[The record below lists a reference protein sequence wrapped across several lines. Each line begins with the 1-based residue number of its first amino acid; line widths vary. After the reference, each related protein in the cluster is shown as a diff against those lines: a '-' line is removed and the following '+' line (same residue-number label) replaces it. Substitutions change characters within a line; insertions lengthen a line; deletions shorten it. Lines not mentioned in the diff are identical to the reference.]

1 MADSPDPAVTEA
13 PPPLPPPP
21 RRSPILPLV
30 AGGAIAAALGFAAA
44 QYLPLTRTDT
54 TDLQAK
60 LDAQF
65 TELATL
71 KSQLYKLPAADKSLS
86 DRLAS
91 LESDLKSSLESRPET
106 SPDLTAR
113 LDALDATVAA
123 LKSAPA
129 GTASTADPI
138 ALAALQLQIDALKQ
152 GGIPAAAIADANAA
166 LDAKL
171 AEADTR
177 LATITATAEGI
188 ARASTQ
194 RAALRQLQSALDS
207 GAPYAAALADLG
219 DLTVPAILADHDA
232 TGLPSLQSLRAT
244 FPDAA
249 RAALDAALKANM
261 GESWSDRV
269 ATFLRGQSGARSLIP
284 RDGTDPDAVL
294 SRAEAALTTGDL
306 ATALTEAAALPP
318 EAQAAMADWLAQATL
333 RQDAT
338 LAVQSL
344 VTAAGL

>member
-1 MADSPDPAVTEA
+1 MTDTPDQAVPEA
-13 PPPLPPPP
+13 PPLPP
-21 RRSPILPLV
+21 RRNPLLPLI

-44 QYLPLTRTDT
+44 QYLIPTDT
-54 TDLQAK
+54 TDLQAR
-60 LDAQF
+60 LDAQSA
-65 TELATL
+65 ELATL
-71 KSQLYKLPAADKSLS
+71 KSQLSELPAADKSLS

-91 LESDLKSSLESRPET
+91 VESSLESA
-106 SPDLTAR
+106 PDLSAR
-113 LDALDATVAA
+113 LDALDTTVAA
-123 LKSAPA
+123 LNAAP
-129 GTASTADPI
+129 ASTADPI